1 MHDMQT
7 FACWYKLHIFI
18 FQWHTN
24 GS

>member
-7 FACWYKLHIFI
+7 FAWYKLHIFI

-24 GS
+24 SR